1 MVVRTYE
8 PGGMGNES
16 GWVEISGFRTS
27 GTANSCIGLM
37 KA

>member
-1 MVVRTYE
+1 MVVRTDE

-16 GWVEISGFRTS
+16 SWVEISGFRTS
-27 GTANSCIGLM
+27 GTAYSCIGLM